1 MRTALVLA
9 CLALG
14 GCVDGL
20 PYDPCPTVTVYMSV
34 SDSVLVAD
42 SIVYGCP

>member
-1 MRTALVLA
+1 MRTALLLA
-9 CLALG
+9 LILG

-34 SDSVLVAD
+34 DTVFVTD